1 MRKRPDGK
9 LFEALEAFAAASDE
23 RSLSK
28 AARILGCSTPT
39 VASMIT
45 RLESDIGVRLLR
57 RTARGVSL
65 TPEGEALLPKA
76 RSVVRLAS
84 EFERDAVSEGREAIR
99 EVPIGAVEA
108 CLFQFLPDF
117 MRYLDQALPGVRL
130 RVTLYDTADL
140 VATLLAGEISIAF
153 GRFAEL
159 SVRGISLQLLSEEP
173 SVLIVPRDHRL
184 SRRKNVTWE
193 DVRDEEWI
201 MTLPRVNPGYAAAFV
216 RACRTEGF
224 EPRVRHR
231 PETIQ
236 HQIAY
241 VACREGIALIP
252 ESYLSSI
259 PAAVQAV
266 PFEGP
271 LPSIRMS
278 AAVSRLRTDP
288 LRDQVLQ
295 EAIRFASEKTSF
307 RQ

>member
-1 MRKRPDGK
+1 M
-9 LFEALEAFAAASDE
+9 
-23 RSLSK
+23 
-28 AARILGCSTPT
+28 
-39 VASMIT
+39 
-45 RLESDIGVRLLR
+45 
-57 RTARGVSL
+57 
-65 TPEGEALLPKA
+65 
-76 RSVVRLAS
+76 
-84 EFERDAVSEGREAIR
+84 
-99 EVPIGAVEA
+99 
-108 CLFQFLPDF
+108 
-117 MRYLDQALPGVRL
+117 
-130 RVTLYDTADL
+130 
-140 VATLLAGEISIAF
+140 
-153 GRFAEL
+153 
-159 SVRGISLQLLSEEP
+159 
-173 SVLIVPRDHRL
+173 PRDHPL
-184 SRRKNVTWE
+184 SKRKAVTWE

-259 PAAVQAV
+259 PAAVRAV

-288 LRDQVLQ
+288 LRDQILQ
-295 EAIRFASEKTSF
+295 KAIRFASEKISF

>member
-1 MRKRPDGK
+1 
-9 LFEALEAFAAASDE
+9 
-23 RSLSK
+23 
-28 AARILGCSTPT
+28 
-39 VASMIT
+39 MIT
-45 RLESDIGVRLLR
+45 RLESDLGVRLLQ

-84 EFERDAVSEGREAIR
+84 EFERDAVTVSREAIR
-99 EVPIGAVEA
+99 EIPIGAVEA

-117 MRYLDQALPGVRL
+117 MRYLDQTLPGVRL
-130 RVTLYDTADL
+130 SVTLYDTADL
-140 VATLLAGEISIAF
+140 VAALLAGEISIAF

-173 SVLIVPRDHRL
+173 SVLIVPRDHPL
-184 SRRKNVTWE
+184 SRRKIVTWE

-252 ESYLSSI
+252 ESYLSST
-259 PAAVQAV
+259 PDAVRAV
-266 PFEGP
+266 TFEGP

-278 AAVSRLRTDP
+278 AAVSRLRSDP

-295 EAIRFASEKTSF
+295 EAIRFASEKTPS

>member
-1 MRKRPDGK
+1 
-9 LFEALEAFAAASDE
+9 
-23 RSLSK
+23 
-28 AARILGCSTPT
+28 
-39 VASMIT
+39 
-45 RLESDIGVRLLR
+45 
-57 RTARGVSL
+57 
-65 TPEGEALLPKA
+65 
-76 RSVVRLAS
+76 
-84 EFERDAVSEGREAIR
+84 
-99 EVPIGAVEA
+99 
-108 CLFQFLPDF
+108 

-140 VATLLAGEISIAF
+140 VAALLAGEISIAF

-173 SVLIVPRDHRL
+173 SVLIVPRDHPL
-184 SRRKNVTWE
+184 SKRKAVTWE

-252 ESYLSSI
+252 ESYLSYLSSI
-259 PAAVQAV
+259 PAAVRAV

-278 AAVSRLRTDP
+278 AAVSRLSTDP
-288 LRDQVLQ
+288 LRDQILQ
-295 EAIRFASEKTSF
+295 KAIRFASEKISF